1 MGFRACWYRFDLDV
15 DHNAGRS
22 CPAVHRL
29 PSEWRPYRR
38 AGEFEQVGG
47 RNWPT
52 VLRGCST
59 CSRLTSFTRQYD
71 LTLEILERMKAN
83 ASPMAELA
91 GRIEANLTRDG
102 ADRLSLVRAST
113 LVTVGELDMCLPP
126 YSAASWP
133 TGSRMRNWWCSPAVR
148 TCSACRTR

>member
-1 MGFRACWYRFDLDV
+1 
-15 DHNAGRS
+15 
-22 CPAVHRL
+22 
-29 PSEWRPYRR
+29 
-38 AGEFEQVGG
+38 
-47 RNWPT
+47 
-52 VLRGCST
+52 
-59 CSRLTSFTRQYD
+59 
-71 LTLEILERMKAN
+71 MKAN

-126 YSAASWP
+126 YF
-133 TGSRMRNWWCSPAVR
+133 SRELADGIPDANWWCSPAVR